1 MPCIICRDCGRRYD
15 YDKDDFCPKCGSFN
29 PPPDSGAT
37 RLEQEM
43 LARFQTGQQN
53 QQRAAH
59 NRPGPGQPVRSRPGR
74 AGSAPPLGPFWRWL
88 PRRRC
93 WGHAWPS
100 GGPRGADR
108 FPSLRRRGPTPCGRP
123 SPSAAWRSP

>member
-1 MPCIICRDCGRRYD
+1 MPSIICRDCGRRYD

-53 QQRAAH
+53 QQRAAQ
-59 NRPGPGQPVRSRPGR
+59 NRPGRGHPTRGSMPE
-74 AGSAPPLGPFWRWL
+74 AG
-88 PRRRC
+88 
-93 WGHAWPS
+93 
-100 GGPRGADR
+100 
-108 FPSLRRRGPTPCGRP
+108 RGPTPCGRP